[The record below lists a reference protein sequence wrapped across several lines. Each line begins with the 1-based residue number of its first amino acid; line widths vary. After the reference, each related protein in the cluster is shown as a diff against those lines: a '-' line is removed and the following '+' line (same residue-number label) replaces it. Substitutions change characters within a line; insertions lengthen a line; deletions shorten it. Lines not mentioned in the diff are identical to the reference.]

1 VWQLAKI
8 DFHIPFAFSLLL
20 KRINLR
26 AFTENKGCGKQGC
39 HTGSSACQVLI
50 FKALAEVKSRQAE
63 QAAEKVDYFVIPSEA
78 RNLSWF

>member
-1 VWQLAKI
+1 MTTECFFRSLFSLWGLVEARSPSPRPNPQAEEPVWQLAKI

-39 HTGSSACQVLI
+39 HTGSEAC
-50 FKALAEVKSRQAE
+50 AT
-63 QAAEKVDYFVIPSEA
+63 
-78 RNLSWF
+78 